1 MVIGP
6 VEAVRVFT
14 KNLAES
20 RRFYA
25 EVLGLKELVSN
36 DRWAIFDTGQAK
48 LLIERIDDGDA
59 EGDSEVGRFAH
70 FSFTVA
76 DMEKALQSLRGAP
89 INWLGPPERQDWGGI
104 LAYLKDP
111 DGTVLTLVQ
120 YPTPRRT

>member
-6 VEAVRVFT
+6 VETVRIFT
-14 KNLAES
+14 KNLADS

-25 EVLGLKELVSN
+25 DVLGLKEPVAN

-48 LLIERIDDGDA
+48 LLVEQVDDEDPDGND
-59 EGDSEVGRFAH
+59 EGGRFAH

-76 DMEKALQSLRGAP
+76 DMEKTLESLKGAP
-89 INWLGPPERQDWGGI
+89 IDWLGPSERQDWGGI

-111 DGTVLTLVQ
+111 DGTILTLVQ
-120 YPTPRRT
+120 YPAPRRT